1 MRRETVMD
9 ESLSEQP
16 EIWFEAGDR
25 EQLVQVSREQFSTL
39 AGNHWPDYFTAST
52 QRRQILR
59 SANQLGN

>member
-39 AGNHWPDYFTAST
+39 AGNHRPDYLHSLDPKAPD
-52 QRRQILR
+52 L
-59 SANQLGN
+59 A